1 MNEQPISSN
10 EILNSFAAYDEKAV
24 DLELINALKNSR
36 HKIVVL
42 DDDPTGVQTVHGVHV
57 YTDWS
62 ISSINK
68 ALKKKI
74 QYFHSY
80 KFQRLYR
87 GRNHQGSSGN
97 RFEYSCRS

>member
-10 EILNSFAAYDEKAV
+10 EILNSFAAYDEKGRFRTNKCT
-24 DLELINALKNSR
+24 ENSR

-68 ALKKKI
+68 ALKKI
-74 QYFHSY
+74 QYFS
-80 KFQRLYR
+80 FLQIPEAL
-87 GRNHQGSSGN
+87 
-97 RFEYSCRS
+97 

>member
-62 ISSINK
+62 ISSIKQGFEEENSIFFI
-68 ALKKKI
+68 LTN
-74 QYFHSY
+74 S
-80 KFQRLYR
+80 R
-87 GRNHQGSSGN
+87 GFTEEETIRVHRKSL
-97 RFEYSCRS
+97 RI